1 MRNVRH
7 FIQNICPNLK
17 TKLNS
22 NFEYNFVVGFPT
34 IAFITTELDNCHRL
48 IHSNWFAWRSTS
60 RCQCH
65 LHCWTGK
72 CRMWVK
78 TDSNFER
85 KSLCSLFNFLNL
97 SIPAMDSSVA
107 KGLRLGRCVII
118 GRCVGINPINS
129 LQIVYSEDKVEIYVV
144 PLNKVKILTPLRRVK
159 SGTILPASIWG
170 VPNISPLILGKS
182 RVIWNWLDH
191 PWHKQTSFS

>member
-1 MRNVRH
+1 
-7 FIQNICPNLK
+7 
-17 TKLNS
+17 
-22 NFEYNFVVGFPT
+22 
-34 IAFITTELDNCHRL
+34 
-48 IHSNWFAWRSTS
+48 
-60 RCQCH
+60 
-65 LHCWTGK
+65 
-72 CRMWVK
+72 
-78 TDSNFER
+78 
-85 KSLCSLFNFLNL
+85 
-97 SIPAMDSSVA
+97 MDSSVA

-182 RVIWNWLDH
+182 RVI
-191 PWHKQTSFS
+191 